1 MFTLR
6 AAKAQPEYVTYKE
19 RYKVDLPLQMAECEA
34 NYVRL
39 SKLLTQHILI
49 SHRQSVESKLSVS
62 KLPVSKLPVFR
73 LSKSTFSR
81 SKLSGS
87 KCTEPSLLESV
98 PPVANGRQTL
108 AAVSNEITTSES
120 PNEFRFMV
128 ARGAQQWLHLLCI
141 TERSPYTTTL
151 ELSRTA
157 VGDSSGWLA
166 MPKLTLRMY
175 HDAKL
180 AEVLAWEGHKRLRPR
195 YEYPNQSMYQSDE
208 KYQLNR
214 FLGEWLA
221 LCLDHGHSL
230 DAQLCFE

>member
-6 AAKAQPEYVTYKE
+6 AAKAQPAYVTYKE
-19 RYKVDLPLQMAECEA
+19 RYKVDLPLQMAECET
-34 NYVRL
+34 NYARL
-39 SKLLTQHILI
+39 TKLLSNNQ
-49 SHRQSVESKLSVS
+49 QD
-62 KLPVSKLPVFR
+62 
-73 LSKSTFSR
+73 KS
-81 SKLSGS
+81 
-87 KCTEPSLLESV
+87 
-98 PPVANGRQTL
+98 AQYQD
-108 AAVSNEITTSES
+108 
-120 PNEFRFMV
+120 EFRFMV
-128 ARGAQQWLHLLCI
+128 TRAEQHWLHSLCI

-157 VGDSSGWLA
+157 LGTSSNWLA

-214 FLGEWLA
+214 FLGEWLTV
-221 LCLDHGHSL
+221 CLEHGHSL
-230 DAQLCFE
+230 DTTFCFE